1 MCPRPI
7 LPAIEE
13 GTLEKGQLLV
23 FPDPGSWTA
32 PPFVPADAASKEVT
46 RGREPQLLEKMAG
59 RFRWDAE
66 LSWPRSPHLR
76 VLRCFP
82 GLKAG
87 PKRATGSLR
96 PCRVTSSD
104 GWFLP
109 EPGALPDSASGQPAP
124 GKFAA
129 LSPATAAPQDAW
141 PAPPPGTLPREEEKG
156 IPHPYP
162 NLPCMTRHPLSPLG
176 GSSVGPGSPDL
187 SFFKDLTHCDT
198 F

>member
-1 MCPRPI
+1 MKQPGEETVTSGNFLGNRQKFFLSHMCPRPI
-7 LPAIEE
+7 FPAIEE

-87 PKRATGSLR
+87 PKRATSSLR
-96 PCRVTSSD
+96 PCRVMSSD

-129 LSPATAAPQDAW
+129 SEPRDCCAARCLACPAAGDSAPRGGEGN
-141 PAPPPGTLPREEEKG
+141 P
-156 IPHPYP
+156 
-162 NLPCMTRHPLSPLG
+162 SPL
-176 GSSVGPGSPDL
+176 P
-187 SFFKDLTHCDT
+187 
-198 F
+198 